1 MENAFFQDIT
11 YIQLMFLRSQP
22 LMGKIKVIVR
32 KITAAFGS
40 ASGVAMD
47 IAQYADKNWR
57 SAWLIIS
64 PQEYS

>member
-1 MENAFFQDIT
+1 MFF
-11 YIQLMFLRSQP
+11 RSQP

-40 ASGVAMD
+40 VSGVAMD
-47 IAQYADKNWR
+47 IAQYADENWR

>member
-1 MENAFFQDIT
+1 
-11 YIQLMFLRSQP
+11 
-22 LMGKIKVIVR
+22 MGKIKVIVR

-40 ASGVAMD
+40 VSGVAMD
-47 IAQYADKNWR
+47 IAQYADENWR